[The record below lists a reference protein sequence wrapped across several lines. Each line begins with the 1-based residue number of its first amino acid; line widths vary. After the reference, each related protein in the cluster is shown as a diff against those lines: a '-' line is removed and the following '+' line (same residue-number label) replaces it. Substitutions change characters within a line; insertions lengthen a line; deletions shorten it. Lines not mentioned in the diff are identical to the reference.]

1 MSPGGDGICRPW
13 KPMSM
18 ESAGDCPHGHAR
30 IPHGLW
36 SRGRPAPQ
44 FAEQAAGVFEDSRWW
59 HTPGQAQRPLKT
71 LVAAGAEPCL
81 HLRPRAHLT
90 LFMAAPTVAP
100 CQSPSGPHPA
110 SLGLR
115 DTRFSPPSW
124 LTENPALAMS
134 KCLSV
139 LSATSFRHDL

>member
-1 MSPGGDGICRPW
+1 MVAHSWPGTEAPEDTGCR
-13 KPMSM
+13 
-18 ESAGDCPHGHAR
+18 
-30 IPHGLW
+30 W
-36 SRGRPAPQ
+36 SRAL
-44 FAEQAAGVFEDSRWW
+44 S
-59 HTPGQAQRPLKT
+59 
-71 LVAAGAEPCL
+71 L

-124 LTENPALAMS
+124 LTENPALAMN